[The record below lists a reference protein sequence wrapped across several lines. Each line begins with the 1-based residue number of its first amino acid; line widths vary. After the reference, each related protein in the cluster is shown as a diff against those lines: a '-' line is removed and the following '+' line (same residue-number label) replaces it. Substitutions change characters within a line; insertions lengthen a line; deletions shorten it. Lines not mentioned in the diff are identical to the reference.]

1 MDGIDFI
8 KLDSAEKDKG
18 QRIELDV
25 VVGAADVAACMGDF
39 YSLMVRVKRVG
50 LPNTACGEEQ
60 ARALEELVGAQ
71 ALAEACRDFVL
82 NRFTTAAVRQL
93 DLDTVLAPGVH
104 ADDFPARDKDFA
116 FTVSVTPRPRL
127 SLSSVE
133 PVHVKRRVICVEE
146 ADIQEQLAYTAE
158 QFASL
163 VPADH
168 DDVQEGDWV
177 LMDVDMTKS
186 GKRLKDLSGVRRS
199 IQLEKG
205 LVPVGFLV
213 GVLGMRPGDMRK
225 VEFSVPAAEA
235 PAAETS
241 ADAAAF
247 ASAAAA
253 DASASAS
260 AAAADHYKA
269 DVTLHQVQ
277 KRVVPEIDDA
287 WVAGNLP
294 QFETLE
300 GFRQSIRRDLEEQ
313 KARVEQQDLVYR
325 VRAALAERLQ
335 GALPDEM
342 YQQAKESL
350 ITQTMRTLEAQGKTL
365 EEYLEEHEMTQDA
378 FNMNVFLQAS
388 DYLRQNLALDALA
401 QELGLQESEEEV
413 KCAKSQLANGLAQL
427 SDEEFAK
434 RGFRK
439 SLGEHIRREKALA
452 WAMETMIEK

>member
-8 KLDSAEKDKG
+8 KLDSAEEDKG

-39 YSLMVRVKRVG
+39 YSLMARVKRVS

-71 ALAEACRDFVL
+71 VLAEACRDFVL

-104 ADDFPARDKDFA
+104 ADDFPTRGKDFA

-127 SLSSVE
+127 SLSSIE
-133 PVHVKRRVICVEE
+133 PVCVKRRVICVEE

-177 LMDVDMTKS
+177 HMDVDMTKS

-205 LVPVGFLV
+205 LVPAGFLA

-247 ASAAAA
+247 ASV
-253 DASASAS
+253 
-260 AAAADHYKA
+260 AAADHYKA

-277 KRVVPEIDDA
+277 KRIVPEIDDE

-378 FNMNVFLQAS
+378 FNTNVFLQAS

-413 KCAKSQLANGLAQL
+413 KRAKSQLANGLAQL

-452 WAMETMIEK
+452 WAMETMIEE